1 MPTAYALQKRSGA
14 IEPEAL
20 MPIEAEQPGGYGGWE
35 VAKAQAQGAG
45 GALYVAKLAA
55 LFHRITICVLSQNG
69 DRAS

>member
-1 MPTAYALQKRSGA
+1 
-14 IEPEAL
+14 